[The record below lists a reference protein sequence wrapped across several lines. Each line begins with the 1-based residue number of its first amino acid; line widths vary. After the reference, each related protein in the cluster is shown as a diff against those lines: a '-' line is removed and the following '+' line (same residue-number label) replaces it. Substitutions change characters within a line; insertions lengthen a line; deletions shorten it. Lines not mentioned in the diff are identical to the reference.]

1 MTTESAFEARRW
13 FNVMVPMRDGTNL
26 ATDVYLPTSD
36 DPVPAILG
44 RTPYTKGHP
53 AFQQLVAAWNGRGYA
68 LVIQDVR
75 GRGDSEGQFTP
86 EVHEGHDGHDAVEW
100 VAAQP
105 WSNGQVAIRGAS
117 YGAMSAW
124 LAALERPPHLRALI
138 VAASPSDPFVETP
151 APAGTPMSV
160 SWYRLVDGRTLQ
172 NVDAVEWMSVYEHLP
187 LETMDER
194 AGFRSHYFREA
205 VRHETLDEFW
215 EPHLFQDRL
224 PELDLPVLHISGWYD
239 DELIGTPLNFG
250 KMREG
255 RGENARSGQRMLIGP
270 WGHQVNTARKLGE
283 VDFGPEA
290 LIDLE
295 RYEADWLDA
304 VLGRTRAQA
313 DPPVR
318 LFIMGSNT
326 WRDEADWPVPGTRF
340 TELFLHSGGS
350 ANSRFGD
357 GRLTEEPPAESEPPD
372 AFTYDPARP
381 VPFLTDE
388 SSAQIGGPDDYAAVE
403 QRGDVLCYTSEVLG
417 EDVEV
422 TGPVRVVLFASSS
435 MVDTDFA
442 AKLVDVHS
450 SGFCQ
455 RLCDGLVRARYR
467 EGFDKIVLLEPNE
480 IYEFEIDL
488 WSTSQVFKAGH
499 RIRLEVSSSAFP
511 KFDRNLNTGEDIGK
525 GVRMQTATNR
535 ARHDTEHPSRL
546 VLPVIPAGD
555 T

>member
-1 MTTESAFEARRW
+1 MTSGPSIEGKRR
-13 FNVMVPMRDGTNL
+13 FNVMVPMRDGINL
-26 ATDVYLPTSD
+26 ATDVYLPPSD
-36 DPVPAILG
+36 DQSPAILG

-53 AFQQLVAAWNGRGYA
+53 AFQKLVDAWNGRGYA

-86 EVHEGHDGHDAVEW
+86 EVNEGPDGHDAVEW
-100 VAAQP
+100 VATQP

-124 LAALERPPHLRALI
+124 LAACERPPHLRALI

-151 APAGTPMSV
+151 APADTPMSV
-160 SWYRLVDGRTLQ
+160 NWYRLVDGRILQ
-172 NVDAVEWMSVYEHLP
+172 NLDTVEWTAVYEHLP

-194 AGFRSHYFREA
+194 AGFRSLYFREA

-215 EPHLFQDRL
+215 EAHRFQDRL

-239 DELIGTPLNFG
+239 DELVGTPLNFT
-250 KMREG
+250 KMRQG
-255 RGENARSGQRMLIGP
+255 RNPAGQRMLIGP
-270 WGHQVNTARKLGE
+270 WGHQVNTTRKLGE

-295 RYEADWLDA
+295 RYEADWLDST
-304 VLGRTRAQA
+304 LGRAPAQT

-318 LFIMGSNT
+318 LFVMGSNT
-326 WRDEADWPVPGTRF
+326 WRDESDWPVPGTRF
-340 TELFLHSGGS
+340 TEFFLRSGGN

-357 GRLTEEPPAESEPPD
+357 GRLTQEAPTDSEPAD

-403 QRGDVLCYTSEVLG
+403 QRGDVLCYSSEALD

-435 MVDTDFA
+435 AVDTDFA
-442 AKLVDVHS
+442 AKLVDVHP

-467 EGFDKIVLLEPNE
+467 EGFDRIALLEPNAV
-480 IYEFEIDL
+480 YEFKIDL

-499 RIRLEVSSSAFP
+499 RIRLEVTSSAFP
-511 KFDRNLNTGEDIGK
+511 KQDRNLNTGEPFATGT
-525 GVRMQTATNR
+525 RMVTAENR
-535 ARHDTEHPSRL
+535 VFHDARHPSRL
-546 VLPVIPAGD
+546 ILPIVPSGRA
-555 T
+555 